1 MTFDLV
7 LFSSKLKRYREQ
19 FETSVDEVSRATG
32 IPTQALA
39 SLEHGERRPTGD
51 EVLILADYYKCDYQ
65 FFISNEQLAP
75 FEQTETL
82 FRRYGDEFSKE
93 DRWAVQEFLFLCEC
107 EEFLLS
113 LIPRRDLKP
122 FRFVKIGTYFKGHA
136 ESAAV
141 RLRGHLGYSSNQVGS
156 DVYDDFR
163 CLGFHIFRRE
173 LGNSNISGLYIKHPM
188 AGKCILVNYSED
200 VYRQRF
206 TAAHETAHAILDEEE
221 DFVVSLISDSDI
233 SDKSKRV
240 EFRANTFASRYL
252 MPPEFLSQIP
262 DSRRWTPEKAID
274 WASRLKVSTEALA
287 YALKNANLISE
298 FVEAQIKSVRVPL
311 EMKIDPELPGTLA
324 LGSRQRREQSL
335 KRGLS
340 TFYVGLCFDAYDQSF
355 ISVGRLAE
363 MLLVSER
370 ELGEIAGTYG
380 RTLRHGD

>member
-136 ESAAV
+136 ESAAA

-206 TAAHETAHAILDEEE
+206 TAAHETAHAILDQEE
-221 DFVVSLISDSDI
+221 DFVVSLISD
-233 SDKSKRV
+233 KSNLV
-240 EFRANTFASRYL
+240 EVRANTFASRYL

-311 EMKIDPELPGTLA
+311 EMKIDPEL
-324 LGSRQRREQSL
+324 QRFLIE
-335 KRGLS
+335 
-340 TFYVGLCFDAYDQSF
+340 
-355 ISVGRLAE
+355 
-363 MLLVSER
+363 
-370 ELGEIAGTYG
+370 
-380 RTLRHGD
+380 

>member
-136 ESAAV
+136 ESAAA

-221 DFVVSLISDSDI
+221 DFVVSLIS
-233 SDKSKRV
+233 
-240 EFRANTFASRYL
+240 
-252 MPPEFLSQIP
+252 
-262 DSRRWTPEKAID
+262 

-355 ISVGRLAE
+355 ISAGRLAE